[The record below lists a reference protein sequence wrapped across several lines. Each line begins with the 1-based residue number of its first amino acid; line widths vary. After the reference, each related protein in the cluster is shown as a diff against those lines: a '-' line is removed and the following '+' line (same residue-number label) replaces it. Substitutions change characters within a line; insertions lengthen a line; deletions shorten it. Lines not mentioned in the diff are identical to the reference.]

1 MAESTQPEKA
11 RQAPSPSAR
20 CFGRILFATYGGMR
34 IDPQCHQCQLRKAGM
49 QDIRG
54 WLGYMRPPVT
64 MPEVGEDGVCRNR
77 VSA

>member
-1 MAESTQPEKA
+1 
-11 RQAPSPSAR
+11 
-20 CFGRILFATYGGMR
+20 
-34 IDPQCHQCQLRKAGM
+34 M